1 MQGFLLVAADGGCD
15 GWLDTAVRAAQQG
28 DPLPPLADYAARPL
42 HGTIVL
48 LNGFEKK
55 ATLTLA
61 LTL

>member
-1 MQGFLLVAADGGCD
+1 
-15 GWLDTAVRAAQQG
+15 VRAAQQG
-28 DPLPPLADYAARPL
+28 VPLPPLADYAARPL

-48 LNGFEKK
+48 FNGFEKK